1 MKKFFSGIKRIL
13 ALLIVFGM
21 VTGLVPVAAL
31 EGFGTVTASAAEV
44 TSSQELNNGYLKVT
58 VSNKTAGFGIRTV
71 AGDKV
76 NKSDNDKYL
85 VFEYDEDNTSFTS
98 FQVTRNGKTKEYIFG
113 GKYWGSSGLSVT
125 KSGDEVI
132 ATWSVDDLT
141 FTQSIVLVNTG
152 STEHGSAQISYSVK
166 NNGDPAQV
174 KCRILMDTALG
185 YQDYAYYKVG
195 ADYLERETTLGQGG
209 YDKSFYAVDRPED
222 PRIIAYTINAS
233 VDTREC
239 VPYQT
244 ILGHWNNLAS
254 TVFDYTPDV
263 TMTFTNYSNKK
274 YLTSDSAYALYFDMG
289 EVASGASASAATNY
303 GVYSNESMEEN
314 DTIAVN
320 VNAPDV
326 IQYAVNADGS
336 ENRSAYENGGAFN
349 VKTHIKN
356 IAARD
361 YSDIRIVVT
370 AAGCIEPLDQKG
382 NPTNSTI
389 DKPYS
394 IKVTDVGAGEQLDID
409 WNFRAEPQ
417 ESGQY
422 GRIQYKVYDVSDDAT
437 MGTGQIMQ
445 ENLLGEGYSYIL
457 CPGSVSKIPQLK
469 FTGSSPNT
477 IFSSGIRNF
486 NITGENFSMLLD
498 KSAYS
503 LKVTRVD
510 GKKVNGIEGFTIPAS
525 QFQIDDSSNVIS
537 VVFNEENPGTLP
549 EGMYQLTLDY
559 VDASKQDVSGRAL
572 QFHVSNEEKYR
583 NEAYGF
589 LAVLKSDDLQYSI
602 QKFANEEI
610 YWDWLEGGGADRE
623 SVLLEFQGNFISQK
637 TTDGSIAFKGI
648 SNNKNHNV
656 MTLNGALDI
665 RSGTCTVT
673 EKDGSV
679 TVDFDADIYTTGSGT
694 YVHTG
699 VAALTELEAGG
710 EYNLIPYDE
719 NGERGD
725 VAGETIA
732 LLWPSVGQAFQNLM
746 GLLFNLKYGELGV
759 IAHEG
764 APTNQ
769 GSQTR
774 LVAFGAAMD
783 LSFLIPA
790 STDKQYILDRAGKT
804 KDALGSSW
812 DAAEH
817 NSVSFSAD
825 EIRALNRQADYRSAT
840 VNTNATPEDVDA
852 GRFADVTVDDTPGFN
867 MASVAIDDIL
877 FGGEYLGVN
886 MELALGIPPYIMNM
900 PALECVL
907 SIHTVGDWS
916 FGVDGQCHFV
926 SFDLQAGLQIL
937 SHDGAPIVDSMS
949 FFLGGITPGFNIDG
963 LGVLWLQGAHGGIEN
978 IYDTIFLSEKIPP
991 LKLIIGTQFSV
1002 MQIFSAYATM
1012 GLSMRGVEL
1021 VLSNGQFSEFVDE
1034 STGQVTQPQPI
1045 TIDGSVKLDWYPEFY
1060 FHAAVNLALA
1070 MTIRGSGYIVGEQSG
1085 FYEFFIRGSVSV
1097 PSDIPI
1103 IGGYEVAG
1111 LGMGVNTEKIWGK
1124 INYLGAVTIGLTYYW
1139 GGDIDWSGSSAT
1151 PTYPELLGDNAGA
1164 AAMILPVDYNEE
1176 TNETLFMALGT
1187 NMRMSAAT
1195 TGFGARDV
1203 APGINDLLH
1212 SDIANGG
1219 NHTMKLEKNRSGKV
1233 LSIQWTS
1240 DDETAARAA
1249 AAAVT
1254 IIANDNTEN
1263 QIPIKIWQ
1271 KENAEGANANF
1282 SYDPETDTAYL
1293 SVIFAA
1299 DDAVVYGT
1307 TWDITTESGAQLV
1320 VYDVLPL
1327 PEVTI
1332 ENAEL
1337 QGNVITLELGGHEKE
1352 TFTDL
1357 TVIAE
1362 GKESGQ
1368 VYLLGGAEDP
1378 FADGAS
1384 TLTLTMPD
1392 QAVSDTYSIQ
1402 LVCKD
1407 EAEEHYHEESVEI
1420 AYTNTLQPNAPTAVS
1435 AANAGD
1441 YKVAVSVSAS
1451 GDYDGYQFTAYDSEG
1466 KTVSGM
1472 SGILM
1477 NKDGSL
1483 VSYDDDGK
1491 ILDAESTT
1499 AAGSYVIGGQF
1510 AQTVMNEDGNDTSV
1524 TTGLTADEHTI
1535 EVRAWKKTANGAVL
1549 LSEPTSTTVVVREPV
1564 KTQIT
1569 VRASTADGSFSA
1581 TKTVAAGTAG
1591 SHQLTTFA
1599 SADVLFQLSSASE
1612 AFTGTWRVDGGLWE
1626 KNRGEIAQPVNTV
1639 NLTVTGL
1646 DEGQHV
1652 FTFQGK
1658 NQYGDAVSLRYPF
1671 EVDTLGPRML
1681 LDAPV
1686 NGSLFE
1692 YRTGDL
1698 EISGVTDS
1706 NVSIAVTDN
1715 TTGQTVLEK
1724 TALQTAQNGQ
1734 FSQSVTLDRTVLNH
1748 DLTITLTDKLG
1759 NETSKDVSVMSNG
1772 LGSIEKLML
1781 YAGAEDV
1788 TNTKLTAG
1796 GTYNLQLMAKLA
1808 TPDNAEDSLVVLLN
1822 ADGMVDWTQDIM
1834 EGTSELTDTTDG
1846 VQVTTSSDAEVM
1858 VTARFLVSDQGDY
1871 SVSAAFGYTGNQIQ
1885 SLDSEYTQI
1894 VTTDQLYTGKPRSTD
1909 VEVWYRGTQLVEGTD
1924 YTIGEYSNNV
1934 EVSTEDAKAQ
1944 VKILGIGSYASTAI
1958 GEFTISYLELDES
1971 WITVS
1976 GQMGT
1981 NNYYISDVSIIAADD
1996 YIFVTDD
2003 GSVDQITLTGDGE
2016 QSATFRICRESDGA
2030 MTDLVTRTASIDK
2043 TAPTGTITLDETT
2056 WSKFLQT
2063 VTFGFFKVNSL
2074 AATVTAEDASGI
2086 SKIEYVVSET
2096 VYSSASELE
2105 AAGVS
2110 WSSYSDLLKPT
2121 IQENTDQ
2128 IIYVRITDKAGN
2140 VSYLCS
2146 DGIHMDTVAPEVSVA
2161 ITGTTSS
2168 SVSFNITSS
2177 EAGTYYYTVLKAAQ
2191 EIPTVEQVKSGNSG
2205 TITADKAGQPV
2216 AVTAGGLVQN
2226 VAYVIYVVTEDT
2238 VFMLSSGEYAPNTS
2252 KIAVSNPVTTDRLSL
2267 NDDAIAV
2274 QVQVEDAL
2282 YTGSEVKPAVKVF
2295 YDDKEL
2301 VAGVDY
2307 EFAYYENVEV
2317 SADAPYVQITGINDY
2332 VGILKAG
2339 FDISYLPLEESWIT
2353 VDGVADI
2360 NDYYVSDV
2368 SILPADGYE
2377 FVVDGQ
2383 TAQIRW
2389 TSDGDY
2395 SQTFRV
2401 RRISDGALTDLV
2413 TRTASIDKTA
2423 PTGTITLDETTWSK
2437 FLETVT
2443 FGFFKVNSLA
2453 ATVTAEDASGI
2464 SKIEYVISETAYSS
2478 ASELEAAGMS
2488 WSSYSD
2494 LLKPTIQENA
2504 DQIVYVRITDQ
2515 AGNVSYLSTDGIHV
2529 DTLAPQVAVEI
2540 ISTTTSGLTFQIT
2553 SNEAGKYYYA
2563 VQKASATAPSA
2574 EQVMAQNVTDAAVGT
2589 GNISAEQA
2597 GQPITLSVSDLKID
2611 TAYVVYVVAEDSV
2624 VQLSD
2629 GSAAAN
2635 ASGLIASEPVKTSRF
2650 VLTED
2655 TVQITVENALYT
2667 GSEVK
2672 PAVQVSYKDTL
2683 LTEGVDYQVTYHEN
2697 VEVSSDKPYVQITGL
2712 GDYSGSP
2719 TKSFAIDYLTVENGY
2734 SITGTSGDNG
2744 YYVKPAQVTPA
2755 VGYELIA
2762 VDDSQ
2767 LSFTEDGTYETKFR
2781 IRRTRDGALTDIV
2794 TLQLQVD
2801 QTAPTGSVTVAA
2813 NVWNE
2818 LLSTITFGLLFNET
2832 LEATI
2837 TAEDAF
2843 SGMASIEYVVS
2854 ETSLSIDDL
2863 PQQTWTPYTKPV
2875 VLDADGTYV
2884 VYGKLMDKAG
2894 NTAYIGSDGLI
2905 IDTIAPGISGIV
2917 DGGVYATE
2925 VSFTLDSDTVSVTV
2939 DGKEVFEADGSK
2951 ITLTASEDPQKIV
2964 VTDRAGNVTELTV
2977 TVYPPRV
2984 VTFRAD
2990 GKTVSTIEVDYGT
3003 DIAADQFPR
3012 IPAKT
3017 GYDVTAPYWDHDGKN
3032 ITADTVIT
3040 AVYTAN
3046 QYTVTTPGDQ
3056 IGYSL
3061 SVDAAEVSW
3070 HEDATLTFTLAPGYS
3085 KTDAFAV
3092 LVNGEKVALDA
3103 NGKYVVSNVEGNVN
3117 ITVEGVAD
3125 VTAPTAEIKVA
3136 TNIWTS
3142 FLNSIT
3148 FDHFFKE
3155 TQKVTITAADVN
3167 TGSGIDK
3174 VYYYLSDSQLTLDE
3188 MKAVTWS
3195 AYTGAFNIDPENK
3208 YVIYALAVDH
3218 AGNAVYISSD
3228 GLVLDAT
3235 APAVTGME
3243 NGGVYYGNATFRIND
3258 DHFADVT
3265 VDGKT
3270 VKLTDGAY
3278 TIAADN
3284 AKHTIVATDKAGNV
3298 TSYTITVYKIYKVT
3312 FVVDGKTVA
3321 TVPVN
3326 HGHNVETMPQ
3336 IPAKAGYDLTAPYWD
3351 HNGKN
3356 ITADTTITAV
3366 YTLNKYTVTFV
3377 ADGKTVE
3384 TQSVEYGKDAAL
3396 PKVPA
3401 KVGHDQTEPYWDH
3414 DGKNITADTTITAVY
3429 NINKYT
3435 VIYVAGDRII
3445 STQTIT
3451 HGGNTVVPE
3460 VPAKAGY
3467 TAEWDKDGKN
3477 ITADTTITAVY
3488 SLIADPSVPKT
3499 GDNNQVMLWASIVL
3513 LSLCAVV
3520 VLTVSS
3526 KRYDYKGKYKK

>member
-949 FFLGGITPGFNIDG
+949 FLLGGITPGFNIDG

-1045 TIDGSVKLDWYPEFY
+1045 TIDGSVKLNWYPEFY

-1124 INYLGAVTIGLTYYW
+1124 INYLDAVTIGLTYYW

-1219 NHTMKLEKNRSGKV
+1219 NHTMKLEKNGSGKV

-1706 NVSIAVTDN
+1706 NVNIAVTDN

-1944 VKILGIGSYASTAI
+1944 VKILGIGSYGGAAI

-2063 VTFGFFKVNSL
+2063 VTFGFFKVNNL

-2105 AAGVS
+2105 AAGV
-2110 WSSYSDLLKPT
+2110 
-2121 IQENTDQ
+2121 
-2128 IIYVRITDKAGN
+2128 
-2140 VSYLCS
+2140 
-2146 DGIHMDTVAPEVSVA
+2146 
-2161 ITGTTSS
+2161 
-2168 SVSFNITSS
+2168 
-2177 EAGTYYYTVLKAAQ
+2177 
-2191 EIPTVEQVKSGNSG
+2191 
-2205 TITADKAGQPV
+2205 
-2216 AVTAGGLVQN
+2216 
-2226 VAYVIYVVTEDT
+2226 
-2238 VFMLSSGEYAPNTS
+2238 
-2252 KIAVSNPVTTDRLSL
+2252 
-2267 NDDAIAV
+2267 
-2274 QVQVEDAL
+2274 
-2282 YTGSEVKPAVKVF
+2282 
-2295 YDDKEL
+2295 
-2301 VAGVDY
+2301 
-2307 EFAYYENVEV
+2307 
-2317 SADAPYVQITGINDY
+2317 
-2332 VGILKAG
+2332 
-2339 FDISYLPLEESWIT
+2339 
-2353 VDGVADI
+2353 
-2360 NDYYVSDV
+2360 
-2368 SILPADGYE
+2368 
-2377 FVVDGQ
+2377 
-2383 TAQIRW
+2383 
-2389 TSDGDY
+2389 
-2395 SQTFRV
+2395 
-2401 RRISDGALTDLV
+2401 
-2413 TRTASIDKTA
+2413 
-2423 PTGTITLDETTWSK
+2423 
-2437 FLETVT
+2437 
-2443 FGFFKVNSLA
+2443 
-2453 ATVTAEDASGI
+2453 
-2464 SKIEYVISETAYSS
+2464 
-2478 ASELEAAGMS
+2478 S

-2925 VSFTLDSDTVSVTV
+2925 VSFTVDSDTVSVTV

-3070 HEDATLTFTLAPGYS
+3070 HEDATLTFALAPGYS

-3188 MKAVTWS
+3188 VKAVTWS

-3429 NINKYT
+3429 TINKYT

-3526 KRYDYKGKYKK
+3526 KRYNYKGKYKK